1 MIKINNIS
9 MEFKDTT
16 KVNRVLDSISLD
28 IKEGEIISIIGPSG
42 CGKTTFTKILAGYI
56 KPVSGTITT
65 KNKLIDSPGIDRILI
80 SQEDDL
86 FPWMTVEENI
96 NFFSKNKNQ
105 TQNLLKIVNLHKYYN
120 YYPAQ
125 ISGGMKRRVSLVRAL
140 SANPDII
147 IMDESFSFLD
157 AAIKERLYIE
167 VLKVWRFSKKTIIL
181 ITHDIEE
188 AILLSSRIIILS
200 SKPSKIKRIINVD
213 LKRPRNFNMKYD
225 QKCVKLRKIIE
236 KYLDNNEY

>member
-9 MEFKDTT
+9 MEFHDTT
-16 KVNRVLDSISLD
+16 KINKVLDNISLD

-42 CGKTTFTKILAGYI
+42 CGKTTFAKILAGYT
-56 KPVSGTITT
+56 KPVSGTISA
-65 KNKLIDSPGIDRILI
+65 KNRVIDSPGMDRILI

-96 NFFSKNKNQ
+96 NFFSKNKIQ
-105 TQNLLKIVNLHKYYN
+105 TQSLLQIINLQKYYD
-120 YYPAQ
+120 YYPSQ

-157 AAIKERLYIE
+157 AVIKQKLYVE
-167 VLKVWRFSKKTIIL
+167 VLKAWQFSKKTIIL

-200 SKPSKIKRIINVD
+200 GKPSKIRRIIDVD

-225 QKCVKLRKIIE
+225 TKCVKLRKVIE

>member
-1 MIKINNIS
+1 
-9 MEFKDTT
+9 
-16 KVNRVLDSISLD
+16 
-28 IKEGEIISIIGPSG
+28 
-42 CGKTTFTKILAGYI
+42 
-56 KPVSGTITT
+56 
-65 KNKLIDSPGIDRILI
+65 
-80 SQEDDL
+80 
-86 FPWMTVEENI
+86 
-96 NFFSKNKNQ
+96 
-105 TQNLLKIVNLHKYYN
+105 LLKIVNLHKYYN
-120 YYPAQ
+120 YYPSQ

-157 AAIKERLYIE
+157 AAMKEKLYVE
-167 VLKVWRFSKKTIIL
+167 VLKVWQFSKKTLIL

-200 SKPSKIKRIINVD
+200 GKPSKIKRIINVD
-213 LKRPRNFNMKYD
+213 LKRPRNFNMKYT